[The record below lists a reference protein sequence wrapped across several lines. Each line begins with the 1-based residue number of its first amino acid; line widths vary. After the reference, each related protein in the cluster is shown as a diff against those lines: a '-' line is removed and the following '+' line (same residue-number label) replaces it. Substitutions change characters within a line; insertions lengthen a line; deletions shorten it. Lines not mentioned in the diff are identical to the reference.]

1 MCNCKEYFKYLEKRG
16 IEEKIAI
23 NPPIPPF

>member
-1 MCNCKEYFKYLEKRG
+1 MCDCKEYFKYLEKRG